1 MLQKTQAARALQEGC
16 RRLSLPSSTA
26 TALLQFL
33 SVKRVHDQFV
43 DVKQLKMTPCVKVE
57 QLWQW
62 MLLNTAGES
71 FVAVHHARVHLQTD
85 PAYGALR
92 RPQDFAA

>member
-1 MLQKTQAARALQEGC
+1 MLHNTQAARASQEGC
-16 RRLSLPSSTA
+16 RRLGLPSSTA

-43 DVKQLKMTPCVKVE
+43 DVKQLHMTPCVKVE

-71 FVAVHHARVHLQTD
+71 FVAISSSTNPEGTSRI
-85 PAYGALR
+85 
-92 RPQDFAA
+92 